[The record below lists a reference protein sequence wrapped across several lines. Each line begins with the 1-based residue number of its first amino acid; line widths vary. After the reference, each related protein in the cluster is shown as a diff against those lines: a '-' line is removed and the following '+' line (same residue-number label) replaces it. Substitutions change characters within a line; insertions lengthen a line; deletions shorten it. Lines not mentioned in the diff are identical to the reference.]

1 MVYFIA
7 LILTIILAL
16 GEKGAKQGD
25 LIDLSSKDWWKYV
38 KASLFTLLLALYI
51 AGLEF
56 NLENLMNL
64 KLKLGIA
71 LSIYWVFQTII
82 NISHDN
88 LPDFVKNHIDDSD
101 ISIIKDGVVG
111 LIFAG
116 LIGLGFLPI
125 ARFPLIDLIL

>member
-1 MVYFIA
+1 MIYFIA

-16 GEKGAKQGD
+16 GERGAKQAD
-25 LIDLSSKDWWKYV
+25 LIDLSSKDWWKYT
-38 KASLFTLLLALYI
+38 KSSLFTLLLALYI

-56 NLENLMNL
+56 NLGNLGN
-64 KLKLGIA
+64 LKLGIA

-88 LPDFVKNHIDDSD
+88 LPDFLKKHVDDSD
-101 ISIIKDGVVG
+101 TSIMKDGIVG
-111 LIFAG
+111 TIFAG

-125 ARFPLIDLIL
+125 ARFPLIDRIL